1 MIACPPHDPERDV
14 PEDARRTAVLIVED
28 ERVARRALCLLLAA
42 HGFNAIA
49 TESAEE
55 ALQVL
60 ERLRAQ
66 AQPRVALVDFNL
78 PGMNGLDFISQ
89 LERMDPSAFPVLM
102 TASSEE
108 TVGEAVRDRH
118 LMYLRKPLDLGE
130 LLTVITH
137 GDERPSLQP

>member
-1 MIACPPHDPERDV
+1 MIACPPHNSETTAAEETPR
-14 PEDARRTAVLIVED
+14 AAVLIVED
-28 ERVARRALCLLLAA
+28 ERVARRALCTLLAA

-60 ERLRAQ
+60 ERLRAH

-78 PGMNGLDFISQ
+78 PGMNGLDFITQ
-89 LERMDPSAFPVLM
+89 LERVDPSAFPVLM

-108 TVGEAVRDRH
+108 VVGEAVRDRH
-118 LMYLRKPLDLGE
+118 LMYLRKPLDLRE
-130 LLTVITH
+130 LLTVIS
-137 GDERPSLQP
+137 R